1 MLMRRMMA
9 RIGFTSI
16 VSLLLSSC
24 SFDDPLASHL
34 ASLGRSGHAFPVTE
48 SITLEELD
56 QSGLSFRSCAHTLRI
71 KQSKKHLW
79 LMIPLFQNTASPIT
93 KTSSFLEERATAN
106 NG

>member
-1 MLMRRMMA
+1 MQ
-9 RIGFTSI
+9 SP
-16 VSLLLSSC
+16 LLS
-24 SFDDPLASHL
+24 PSHWRN
-34 ASLGRSGHAFPVTE
+34 ST
-48 SITLEELD
+48 D

-79 LMIPLFQNTASPIT
+79 LMIPLFQNTASPIM